1 MSLQWKAFYND
12 QSSLPQFNA
21 DGSENKYADIDRSK
35 LEAFAFFKDDAL
47 VFALYLEPGQRL
59 IFRRRVE
66 QPAGG
71 ESTVVYMAGWQ
82 QTIEGRNVQSIAY
95 IFPSGAVHMAGPWRE
110 NHPWF
115 YSIQPVPCE
124 VDDGSDVQN

>member
-1 MSLQWKAFYND
+1 MQWEAFYND
-12 QSSLPQFNA
+12 QSSLKQYNA

-35 LEAFAFFKDDAL
+35 LEAFAFFKDGAL
-47 VFALYLEPGQRL
+47 VFALYLEPEQRL

-66 QPAGG
+66 QKTGG
-71 ESTVVYMAGWQ
+71 EQTIVYMAGWQ

-95 IFPSGAVHMAGPWRE
+95 IFPSGVVHVAGPWRD

-115 YSIQPVPCE
+115 YSIQPVPSE
-124 VDDGSDVQN
+124 VDDGGHVQNQ